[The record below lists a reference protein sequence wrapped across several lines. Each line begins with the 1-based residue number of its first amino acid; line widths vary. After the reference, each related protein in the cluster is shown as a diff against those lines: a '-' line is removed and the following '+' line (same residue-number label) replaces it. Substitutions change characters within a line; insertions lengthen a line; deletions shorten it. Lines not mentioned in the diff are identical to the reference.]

1 MEVLPRVACAGPATC
16 QRLADERRVCVRARR
31 TLEVNN
37 ANSIQLLRSDNNSE
51 SCLQDTWCHLN

>member
-37 ANSIQLLRSDNNSE
+37 ANSIQLLRSDNNLS
-51 SCLQDTWCHLN
+51 